1 MGTKV
6 LVRNRSSQDADGKKN
21 NGSALRDRR
30 SVVSEVA
37 VEPGSIAW

>member
-1 MGTKV
+1 MGAKV
-6 LVRNRSSQDADGKKN
+6 LLTESCITNADGKN
-21 NGSALRDRR
+21 SGSALRDRR